1 MNEML
6 QIINSLSIDILIWIG
21 IVFCISQSAIFSG
34 LNLAFFSVSR
44 LRLEIEARNNDPA
57 AIKVLKM
64 RSDSNFLL
72 TTILWG
78 NVGVN
83 VLLALL
89 SNSVM
94 TGISAFIFSTFI
106 ITFLGE
112 IAPQAYFSRHA
123 LRIASTL
130 LPVIKIY
137 QIILFPVAKP
147 SAKLLDLWL
156 GEESIEYFKEKSLK
170 HLIQKHVEDAE
181 DIDHVE
187 GTGAINFLAIDD
199 LMVGQ
204 EGEPIDPDSII
215 SLPFRNG
222 KPVFPKLKK
231 SVDDPFLKKIHKSQK
246 KWIIITD
253 EKNIPRATMEADG
266 FLRSALLELEI
277 PNPHDFCHSPIIV
290 LNSSIPLGRILK
302 QLESMYPPDDVIHKD
317 IILLWGD
324 DQKRIITGAD
334 ILGRLLRGISRKV
347 KPKES

>member
-1 MNEML
+1 M
-6 QIINSLSIDILIWIG
+6 NSLSIDILIWIG
-21 IVFCISQSAIFSG
+21 IVFCISQSAVFSG

-44 LRLEIEARNNDPA
+44 LRLEIEARNNDTA

-78 NVGVN
+78 NVAAN

-123 LRIASTL
+123 LRIASSL
-130 LPVIKIY
+130 SPIIKIY

-156 GEESIEYFKEKSLK
+156 GKENIEYFKEKSLK

-187 GTGAINFLAIDD
+187 GTG
-199 LMVGQ
+199 
-204 EGEPIDPDSII
+204 
-215 SLPFRNG
+215 
-222 KPVFPKLKK
+222 
-231 SVDDPFLKKIHKSQK
+231 
-246 KWIIITD
+246 
-253 EKNIPRATMEADG
+253 
-266 FLRSALLELEI
+266 
-277 PNPHDFCHSPIIV
+277 
-290 LNSSIPLGRILK
+290 
-302 QLESMYPPDDVIHKD
+302 
-317 IILLWGD
+317 
-324 DQKRIITGAD
+324 
-334 ILGRLLRGISRKV
+334 
-347 KPKES
+347 